1 RVLLPVVHSL
11 PDFLSSD
18 VKRRNAARA
27 AWDGVA
33 KRLRGLLTKAA
44 ERLAQASRLTPERL
58 ATYSESVTEREVSAG
73 LVHSYSARRTA
84 ACLVRRLNVDV
95 DEADGGETSAAK
107 SWPPMLDRF
116 VEPRREDRERLERL
130 VED

>member
-44 ERLAQASRLTPERL
+44 ERLAQRL

-95 DEADGGETSAAK
+95 DEADGGETSVAK